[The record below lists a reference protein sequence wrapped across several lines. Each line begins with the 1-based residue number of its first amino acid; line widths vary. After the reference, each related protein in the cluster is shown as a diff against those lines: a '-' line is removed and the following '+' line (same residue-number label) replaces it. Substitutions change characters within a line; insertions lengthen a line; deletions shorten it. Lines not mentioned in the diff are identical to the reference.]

1 MSRAA
6 TLRTVCLRHQI
17 IGPYDF
23 SVFSVWQDQR
33 TDFGLSGCS
42 SFPGGNCGVF
52 TSVSGSAPNRIF
64 NIEWRTVLF
73 ADNNATQNHE
83 VRLYE
88 NDPNLKFEVIIGT
101 LNNFDAPGKTGCR
114 VSKATQEL
122 GSLPRTSAL
131 LHLRLTCRATTRY
144 RRAGLRLRRRRV

>member
-1 MSRAA
+1 MSRVA
-6 TLRTVCLRHQI
+6 TSQPVCLRRLTS
-17 IGPYDF
+17 GRMTSP
-23 SVFSVWQDQR
+23 VFCVWEDQR
-33 TDFGLSGCS
+33 TDFGLSGCA

-101 LNNFDAPGKTGCR
+101 LNPLNADQTGCQAYRATRAPG
-114 VSKATQEL
+114 
-122 GSLPRTSAL
+122 SLHRTSAAAV
-131 LHLRLTCRATTRY
+131 HPD
-144 RRAGLRLRRRRV
+144 